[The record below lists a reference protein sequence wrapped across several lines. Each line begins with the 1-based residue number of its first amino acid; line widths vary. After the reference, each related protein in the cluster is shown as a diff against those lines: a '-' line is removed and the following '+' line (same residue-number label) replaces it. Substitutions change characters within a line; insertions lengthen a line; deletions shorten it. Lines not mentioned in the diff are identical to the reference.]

1 MFRDMVPFSMRVRP
15 VPQEDG
21 FTLIELLIV
30 VALIAIIT
38 AVAAGGLLR
47 AKAAANE
54 ASALASI
61 RVTSSSQKA
70 YAIACGRGA
79 FAPSYLVL
87 GTPPGVG
94 EASFISEDL
103 GSAMNPMKAGYR
115 FSLVPGAGSAAG
127 PTDCNGSATATAFIA
142 TAVPLSIS
150 SGSRSFA
157 VNSNGTLWQQS
168 GGTAPTEPFGPPS
181 QVVK

>member
-1 MFRDMVPFSMRVRP
+1 MVRRSGDV
-15 VPQEDG
+15 G

-30 VALIAIIT
+30 VALIAVIT

-61 RVTSSSQKA
+61 RVTSSAQKA

-79 FAPSYLVL
+79 FAPSYLIL
-87 GTPPGVG
+87 GASPPTGG
-94 EASFISEDL
+94 GAFISEDL
-103 GSAMNPMKAGYR
+103 GSAVNPMKAGYR
-115 FSLVPGAGSAAG
+115 FTLTTGAGSAAG
-127 PTDCNGSATATAFIA
+127 PADCNGGPTVTAFYATAE
-142 TAVPLSIS
+142 PLSIA
-150 SGSRSFA
+150 SGSKSFA
-157 VNSNGTLWQQS
+157 VNVNGTVWQLS
-168 GGTAPTEPFGPPS
+168 GGTAPAEPFGPPA

>member
-1 MFRDMVPFSMRVRP
+1 MRFGPISR
-15 VPQEDG
+15 EDG

-38 AVAAGGLLR
+38 AVAAGGLMR

-87 GTPPGVG
+87 GTPPAIGQG
-94 EASFISEDL
+94 SFISDDL

-115 FSLVPGAGSAAG
+115 FAMVPGAGSIPG
-127 PTDCNGSATATAFIA
+127 PTDCNGSATVTAFYA
-142 TAVPLSIS
+142 TAVPLSIA

-157 VNSNGTLWQQS
+157 VNANGTMWQTS
-168 GGTAPTEPFGPPS
+168 GGTAPTEPFGPPA